1 MSNVFYRLHKRRQ
14 QDLKWAC
21 SAHHLDA
28 AGAGMSR
35 QNTAKVAPRQVAVQ
49 FEERLKKMMI
59 LLLLSGCAPQPGQY
73 SFYYHSYSGHYA
85 DDYTYTQAQGTLD
98 RFCALSPVDI
108 NRILRSDP
116 ERAAKDVICQRD
128 SLNRE
133 SHDKTVH
140 RFQAELAQEV
150 AKQVAKEAA
159 MEAAK
164 EVAKEMAKKGNINI
178 TRSEKI
184 EDPRHYNASSPN
196 TEGGSN
202 VYIDVDHGHA
212 ESKNDEPLTNPLT
225 PAR

>member
-1 MSNVFYRLHKRRQ
+1 MSNVFYRLHKRRE

-21 SAHHLDA
+21 SAHHPNA
-28 AGAGMSR
+28 AGAGMSLR
-35 QNTAKVAPRQVAVQ
+35 YTAKVAPHRAVKS
-49 FEERLKKMMI
+49 EDRLKKMMI

-73 SFYYHSYSGHYA
+73 SFYYHSYSDHYA
-85 DDYTYTQAQGTLD
+85 DDYTYARAQGTLD
-98 RFCALSPVDI
+98 RFCELSPVDI

-116 ERAAKDVICQRD
+116 ERAAKEVICQRN

-133 SHDKTVH
+133 SRDKAVN
-140 RFQAELAQEV
+140 RFQAELAKEL

-164 EVAKEMAKKGNINI
+164 EVAKEMAKRGDVNI

-184 EDPRHYNASSPN
+184 DDARHYNASSPN

-212 ESKNDEPLTNPLT
+212 ESRN
-225 PAR
+225 